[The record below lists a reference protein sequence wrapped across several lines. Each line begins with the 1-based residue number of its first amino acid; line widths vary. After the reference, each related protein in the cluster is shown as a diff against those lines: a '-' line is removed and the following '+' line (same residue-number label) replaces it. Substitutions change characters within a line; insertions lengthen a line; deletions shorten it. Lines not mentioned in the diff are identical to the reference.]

1 MGPCKSTGGVHETSK
16 KVSAF
21 KSADDMVDYDTLF
34 PAGSTKSAV
43 SRHCTKEVWE
53 EYKDKKDASGVSFKT
68 CIFSGVK
75 NLDSGIG
82 AYAGSH
88 DSYKT
93 FNKLFDK
100 IIEEYHGH
108 GVDAKHVSN
117 MDATSLVNADFTPE
131 ESAMVNSTRIRVG
144 RNLAGYPLGPGI
156 TREQRNEIMT
166 KVTEAL

>member
-1 MGPCKSTGGVHETSK
+1 MGPCKSTVGVHETSK

-21 KSADDMVDYDTLF
+21 KSADELVDYDTLF
-34 PAGSTKSAV
+34 PAGSTKSSV
-43 SRHCTKEVWE
+43 SRHCTREVWE
-53 EYKDKKDASGVSFKT
+53 EYKDMKDAAGVSFKT

-108 GVDAKHVSN
+108 GVDAKHVSD
-117 MDATSLVNADFTPE
+117 MDATTLVNADFTPE

-156 TREQRNEIMT
+156 TRE
-166 KVTEAL
+166 